1 MEPALLESY
10 RNACYELH
18 LSTGPVVLKVDQP
31 CHELGELLSSA
42 GVSGAALLTAY
53 NPGSIQ
59 HTFAQND
66 AAQRKLKLRLL
77 REGHTLTP
85 ATAIDPAGQWPHEP
99 GLLVMGISFA
109 DALSAAR
116 DFQQLAFLWC
126 NASAVPLLIETDQT
140 AR

>member
-1 MEPALLESY
+1 MTPALLESY

-31 CHELGELLSSA
+31 CPELGELLLTA

-53 NPGSIQ
+53 NPGSVQ
-59 HTFAQND
+59 RSFAENN
-66 AAQRKLKLRLL
+66 AAQEKLKLWLL
-77 REGHTLTP
+77 RKGYRLTR
-85 ATAIDPAGQWPHEP
+85 ATATDPAGHWPHEP
-99 GLLVMGISFA
+99 GFLVMGISFA
-109 DALSAAR
+109 DAMSAAR

-126 NASAVPLLIETDQT
+126 NASAVPLLIETNQ